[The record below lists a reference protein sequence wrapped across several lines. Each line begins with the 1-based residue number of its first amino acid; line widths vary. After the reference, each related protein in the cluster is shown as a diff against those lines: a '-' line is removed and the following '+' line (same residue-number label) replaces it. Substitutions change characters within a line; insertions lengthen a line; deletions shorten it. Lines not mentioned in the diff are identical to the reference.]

1 MNNHI
6 ISLIEKFWYKNEVEY
21 FTTIEIALFH
31 YLVINV
37 PKGKTKH
44 SNAKICAALAT
55 SEKTL
60 IKAREKLISHNIITF
75 QAGSKREISEYGIKN
90 FE

>member
-21 FTTIEIALFH
+21 FTPIEIALFH
-31 YLVINV
+31 YLVMNV

-44 SNAKICAALAT
+44 SNAKICAALST
-55 SEKTL
+55 TEKTL
-60 IKAREKLISHNIITF
+60 IKARKTLISHKVITF
-75 QAGSKREISEYGIKN
+75 KAGDKREISEYQMGS